1 MTHNFSELQMNHDVN
16 AAVTDLMDPD
26 DRDNNT
32 SGNPHM
38 NDILA
43 LRMHRRYVLKGG
55 VGAMTMAGL
64 GTLGLAACGG
74 SGSDDPIVAN
84 QTQPLADAVLGFTA
98 VAKATTD
105 RVTVPAGY
113 TATVIYATGD
123 TLDVGADYKN
133 DGTEGNFARRAGDHH
148 DGMHFFGLTG
158 TGTAST
164 TTNDRALLVMNH
176 ENISG
181 TVQFMHANGQ
191 TNATGTAPRPESEVV
206 KEIEAHGVSIIEL
219 TKTNG
224 KFGYVKGSTFNRRIT
239 AATPMELTGPVR
251 GTDFV
256 KTVFSPAGT
265 QTRGTVNNCGN
276 GYTPWGTYLTAEENW
291 AGYFIRGADTA
302 VRTAKDNTALL
313 RNGIRPPV
321 APATT
326 ASGFAHQ
333 RWSSVVPADAAST
346 DFSRWNI
353 TADATKP
360 ANGTGDFRNAAN
372 TFGYIVEIDPY
383 SPSSVPAKRTALGRR
398 ANEGA
403 WPSLAVVGRP
413 LAFYMGCDSR
423 GEYIYKFV
431 SKKLWVEADA
441 NSANRMATGASYMD
455 EGTIYGARFN
465 ADGTGTWVK
474 CDLSNPLVAA
484 GVLASTQNPDGYKFE
499 SLADICVNT
508 RLAAGAAGATRM
520 DRPEWTAVNP
530 RTGEIYITCTENPDR
545 GNTAAVSGNNVPNP
559 DLDAANPRYW
569 ADSKGITSQNS
580 TAIATQRGNVNGHIM
595 RIREMGDNAAAES
608 FTWDIYLFGAQ
619 AVADAGFD
627 NVNWQAN
634 VNLSKLSPLN
644 DLSKPDGCWFSKA
657 SGILWIE
664 TDDNTFTDQSNAML
678 LAAVPGTTGDGG
690 SRTVVNLPDGS
701 PNRTVTANKSVVT
714 YAGKPMNDTIFKRF
728 MTAPT
733 GAEITGVAE
742 SPDGKALFVN
752 VQHPGENTTA
762 AGFTAGIFESNW
774 PANGSGLTA
783 AYGAGGAS
791 GRPRSATVMIT
802 KNDGGIIGL

>member
-1 MTHNFSELQMNHDVN
+1 MNHDSSPSLN
-16 AAVTDLMDPD
+16 ELMDPD

-38 NDILA
+38 NDVLA

-64 GTLGLAACGG
+64 GTLGLSACGG
-74 SGSDDPIVAN
+74 SSEATPAVINAGPTPV
-84 QTQPLADAVLGFTA
+84 VLGFTA

-113 TATVIYATGD
+113 TASVIYATGD
-123 TLDVGADYKN
+123 TLDVGSDYKN
-133 DGTEGNFARRAGDHH
+133 DGTEGNFARRSGDHH
-148 DGMHFFGLTG
+148 DGMHFFGLSATG
-158 TGTAST
+158 TPSS
-164 TTNDRALLVMNH
+164 TTNDRALLVINH

-181 TVQFMHANGQ
+181 TVQFMHAAGQ
-191 TNATGTAPRPESEVV
+191 TNATGAAPRPEAEVI
-206 KEIEAHGVSIIEL
+206 KEIDAHGVSIVEIA
-219 TKTNG
+219 KTNG
-224 KFGYVKGSTFNRRIT
+224 KFGYVKGSSFNRRIT
-239 AATPMELTGPVR
+239 AASLMELTGPVR

-291 AGYFIRGADTA
+291 AGYFIRGDDTA
-302 VRTAKDNTALL
+302 VRTQKDNSALL
-313 RNGIRPPV
+313 RNGLRPPV

-333 RWSSVVPADAAST
+333 KWSSVVPANPTTT
-346 DFSRWNI
+346 DYSRWNI
-353 TADATKP
+353 TADASKP

-383 SPSSVPAKRTALGRR
+383 NPTSTPAKRTALGRR

-413 LAFYMGCDSR
+413 VAFYMGCDSR

-431 SKKLWVEADA
+431 SKKLWLAADA
-441 NSANRMATGASYMD
+441 NTSDRLATGASYMD
-455 EGTIYGARFN
+455 EGTIYAARFD

-484 GVLASTQNPDGYKFE
+484 GVPVSSLNPAGYKFD

-530 RTGEIYITCTENPDR
+530 TTGEIYITCTENPDR
-545 GNTAAVSGNNVPNP
+545 GGAGTTNNNIPMANVDP
-559 DLDAANPRYW
+559 ANPRYW
-569 ADSKGITSQNS
+569 ADSKGITSQN
-580 TAIATQRGNVNGHIM
+580 AAAVPFQRGNVNGHIM
-595 RIREMGDNAAAES
+595 RMRETGDTAAAET
-608 FTWDIYLFGAQ
+608 FRWDIFLFGAQ
-619 AVADAGFD
+619 AVADPGFD

-634 VNLSKLSPLN
+634 VNLSKLSPMN

-664 TDDNTFTDQSNAML
+664 TDDNTFTDQTNAML
-678 LAAVPGTTGDGG
+678 LAAIPGTTGDGG
-690 SRTVVNLPDGS
+690 PRTVVNLPGGS
-701 PNRTVTANKSVVT
+701 PDRTVTADKSVVT
-714 YAGKPMNDTIFKRF
+714 YAGKPMTDTILKRF
-728 MTAPT
+728 LTAPT
-733 GAEITGVAE
+733 GAEVTGVAE

-752 VQHPGENTTA
+752 IQHPGENTTA
-762 AGFTAGIFESNW
+762 AQFTSGIFESNW

-783 AYGAGGAS
+783 AYGPGGAS

-802 KNDGGIIGL
+802 KNDGGVIGT